1 MYNITLI
8 GTRHEELGRCN
19 SNELYKII
27 ENINPEI
34 IFEEIPPSYF
44 EKYYII
50 KNHKNLES
58 NVINKYLEHYSIK
71 NISVDSENI
80 PSESLVQKYNALHN
94 RIEGL
99 TDTNGF
105 HYRTL
110 TDQYRSQIAI
120 YGFIYLN
127 CIYCINY
134 YNEITKAIENG
145 LQKINKDDLFQTY
158 ELWKDINENRE
169 NEMLRNIYDYSK
181 AHSYNRAI
189 FTIGAGHRK
198 SLMQKIQKYEREE
211 NFKLN
216 WTFYDGL
223 DNK

>member
-44 EKYYII
+44 EKYYIT
-50 KNHKNLES
+50 KSHKNLES
-58 NVINKYLEHYSIK
+58 DVINKYLEIYNAK
-71 NISVDSENI
+71 NIPVDSENI
-80 PSESLVQKYNALHN
+80 PSESLVQKYNNLHK

-99 TDTNGF
+99 VDTNGF

-110 TDQYRSQIAI
+110 TGQYLSQIET

-198 SLMQKIQKYEREE
+198 SLMQKIPKYEREE
-211 NFKLN
+211 NFNLN
-216 WTFYDGL
+216 WTFYEGL